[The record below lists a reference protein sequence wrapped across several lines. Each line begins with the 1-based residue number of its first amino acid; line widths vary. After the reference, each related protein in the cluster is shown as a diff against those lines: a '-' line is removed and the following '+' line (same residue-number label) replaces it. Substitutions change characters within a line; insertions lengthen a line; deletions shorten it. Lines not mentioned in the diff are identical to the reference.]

1 MDSRKGSD
9 DERRENEDEDAEGS
23 LQTLGLAPYQ
33 FEPVA
38 PANKSSPSDR
48 SDEDDEGHVWRLN
61 STNRY
66 GVTVSSTEIILLTHC
81 FVHVANSCAFGF
93 RSIIYYM

>member
-1 MDSRKGSD
+1 MDRRKGSD
-9 DERRENEDEDAEGS
+9 DERRENEDKDAEGL

-38 PANKSSPSDR
+38 PANESSLSDR
-48 SDEDDEGHVWRLN
+48 SDEDDDGHVWRLN

-66 GVTVSSTEIILLTHC
+66 DVTVSSTEIILLTHC
-81 FVHVANSCAFGF
+81 FVHVANS
-93 RSIIYYM
+93 Y

>member
-9 DERRENEDEDAEGS
+9 DERRENEDEDVEGS

-38 PANKSSPSDR
+38 PANESSLSNR
-48 SDEDDEGHVWRLN
+48 LDEDDEREVPTMPTPRECVCC
-61 STNRY
+61 REIPK
-66 GVTVSSTEIILLTHC
+66 VEEMDVVSDGACVIRDR
-81 FVHVANSCAFGF
+81 A
-93 RSIIYYM
+93 